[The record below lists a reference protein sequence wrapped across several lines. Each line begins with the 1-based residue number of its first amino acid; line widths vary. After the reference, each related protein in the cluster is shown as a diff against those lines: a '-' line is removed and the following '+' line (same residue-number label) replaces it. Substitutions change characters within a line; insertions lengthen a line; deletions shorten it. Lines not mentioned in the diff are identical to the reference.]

1 VTSIGDRAFHDCNG
15 LQNITVDNRNTTY
28 ESDGNCLIQSNNN
41 TLILGCNTSVIPN
54 GVLCIKQY
62 SFFNCCELQS
72 VTIPNS
78 VTNIGNVAF
87 SGCTS
92 LTSITIPSSVTS
104 IGDWVFKD
112 CINLTS
118 VIIKPILPPTIG
130 INIFDDYINKIY
142 VPRDSLSSYKIA
154 TNWSSY
160 SSKIFAY
167 YILQFLDYDDITV
180 SSNQNVLYNNVSVQ
194 PADPVREGFTFA
206 GWYTNKTYSQ
216 SFVFGNAVTQ
226 DTTIYAKFTTIAKL
240 NIEGSE
246 IEEPLTVG
254 NEFED
259 LENLR
264 QDNIDS
270 KPGYT
275 LIGWIYE
282 NEPVT
287 QETVFNY
294 TDDITITAIFNPN
307 TYTVTFDIDYQGE
320 AYPDPIELTYDDII
334 ELLPNPTREGYIF
347 KGWYIGDTKIEE
359 GQVYNISN
367 DSVLTARWEE
377 IGYDYTWV
385 YIFSPII
392 LVSSI
397 AITFFLIKLI
407 KRKKFSKF

>member
-1 VTSIGDRAFHDCNG
+1 KTGYTFNGWFTEVMVGTQVTSSTI
-15 LQNITVDNRNTTY
+15 V
-28 ESDGNCLIQSNNN
+28 SNADDH
-41 TLILGCNTSVIPN
+41 IIYA
-54 GVLCIKQY
+54 QW
-62 SFFNCCELQS
+62 E
-72 VTIPNS
+72 
-78 VTNIGNVAF
+78 
-87 SGCTS
+87 
-92 LTSITIPSSVTS
+92 
-104 IGDWVFKD
+104 
-112 CINLTS
+112 
-118 VIIKPILPPTIG
+118 IIKIDISYLNYEDEEVLSTQEV
-130 INIFDDYINKIY
+130 DYG
-142 VPRDSLSSYKIA
+142 SL
-154 TNWSSY
+154 
-160 SSKIFAY
+160 
-167 YILQFLDYDDITV
+167 
-180 SSNQNVLYNNVSVQ
+180 SVQ

-264 QDNIDS
+264 QENIDS

-282 NEPVT
+282 NELVT

-320 AYPDPIELTYDDII
+320 SYPDSIELTYDDII
-334 ELLPNPTREGYIF
+334 ELLPNPTREGYVF
-347 KGWYIGDTKIEE
+347 KGWYIGNTKIEE
-359 GQVYNISN
+359 GQIYNISN
-367 DSVLTARWEE
+367 DSVLTALWEE

-385 YIFSPII
+385 YI
-392 LVSSI
+392 LSSI
-397 AITFFLIKLI
+397 LFISITLFTIFLIKNI
-407 KRKKFSKF
+407 KRKKIYRK